1 MSSRSSSSANHP
13 VSAEEGSSSP
23 LLSTRGVSKSF
34 SGVPALIDVDFDLY
48 PGRVHAL
55 LGQNGA
61 GKSTLISILSGVLQ
75 ADSGEI
81 VLSGESRN
89 FSTPREALDAG
100 IVAVYQELS
109 LLPHMTVS
117 ENLFL
122 GIEPG
127 KLSVLDRKSMSDQ
140 STEMLR
146 SLGAEGIDPNA
157 LVGTLSLT
165 SQQIVEIAKALIR
178 NAKVLILDE
187 PSAVLGD
194 DELELLYNLIAKL
207 KATGIAIVYITHR
220 LDEVM
225 QIADEVTIMRDGR
238 KVITTDR
245 ANLDTE
251 SMIEALVGRKIATKS
266 APKWINENRPVSGEP
281 ILKVSNLIL
290 PGMKGKAM
298 DFDLFP
304 GEILGLVGMTGSGRS
319 RLLRTLAGLA
329 FPTSGQVSIDGKPL
343 RIKNPRTSIAAGI
356 VLVPEDRKRMG
367 LVLDQPIGSNI
378 VLSIVTRLSRITW
391 IPDSVVK
398 KLSNDMLQRLSVK
411 STGPSQIVRFLS
423 GGNQQKVVI
432 GRCLT
437 TKPRLLLLDEPLRG
451 VDIGAK
457 SEIVEIVSEI
467 ARNGTAVIVVSSEIE
482 DILALTDR
490 LFVMR
495 DGEMTQELTGDHAN
509 EAEVLRATVGVTHE

>member
-1 MSSRSSSSANHP
+1 
-13 VSAEEGSSSP
+13 
-23 LLSTRGVSKSF
+23 
-34 SGVPALIDVDFDLY
+34 VDFDLY

-127 KLSVLDRKSMSDQ
+127 KLKFLDRKSMADQ
-140 STEMLR
+140 SAEMLR

-238 KVITTDR
+238 KVITTER

-266 APKWINENRPVSGEP
+266 APKWINQNRPANGDP

-290 PGMKGKAM
+290 PGMTSEGLN
-298 DFDLFP
+298 FDLFP

-329 FPTSGQVSIDGKPL
+329 FPKSGQVSIAGKIL
-343 RIKNPRTSIAAGI
+343 RIRNPRTSISAGV

-378 VLSIVTRLSRITW
+378 VLSIVKMLARATW
-391 IPDSVVK
+391 IPDGLINK
-398 KLSNDMLQRLSVK
+398 RSNEMLQRLSVK
-411 STGPSQIVRFLS
+411 STGPNQIVRYLS

-437 TKPRLLLLDEPLRG
+437 TEPRLLLLDEPLRG

-467 ARNGTAVIVVSSEIE
+467 AKKGTAVIVVSSEID

-495 DGEMTQELTGDHAN
+495 DGEMIQELTGDQAN
-509 EAEVLRATVGVTHE
+509 EAEVLRASVGVSHE

>member
-1 MSSRSSSSANHP
+1 
-13 VSAEEGSSSP
+13 
-23 LLSTRGVSKSF
+23 
-34 SGVPALIDVDFDLY
+34 
-48 PGRVHAL
+48 
-55 LGQNGA
+55 
-61 GKSTLISILSGVLQ
+61 
-75 ADSGEI
+75 
-81 VLSGESRN
+81 
-89 FSTPREALDAG
+89 
-100 IVAVYQELS
+100 
-109 LLPHMTVS
+109 
-117 ENLFL
+117 
-122 GIEPG
+122 
-127 KLSVLDRKSMSDQ
+127 
-140 STEMLR
+140 
-146 SLGAEGIDPNA
+146 
-157 LVGTLSLT
+157 
-165 SQQIVEIAKALIR
+165 
-178 NAKVLILDE
+178 
-187 PSAVLGD
+187 
-194 DELELLYNLIAKL
+194 
-207 KATGIAIVYITHR
+207 
-220 LDEVM
+220 
-225 QIADEVTIMRDGR
+225 MRDGR

-245 ANLDTE
+245 ANLNTE

-290 PGMKGKAM
+290 PGMKGKAL

>member
-81 VLSGESRN
+81 ELSGESRHL
-89 FSTPREALDAG
+89 SSPREALDAG

-127 KLSVLDRKSMSDQ
+127 KLKFLDRKSMSDR
-140 STEMLR
+140 STEMLQ
-146 SLGAEGIDPNA
+146 SLGAENIDPDA

-220 LDEVM
+220 LDEVI
-225 QIADEVTIMRDGR
+225 QIADDVTIMRDGR
-238 KVITTDR
+238 KVVTTER

-251 SMIEALVGRKIATKS
+251 AMIEALVGRKIATKS
-266 APKWINENRPVSGEP
+266 PPKWMNKNRPTSGDP
-281 ILKVSNLIL
+281 ILQISDLLL
-290 PGMKGKAM
+290 PGMKENGIN
-298 DFDLFP
+298 FELFP
-304 GEILGLVGMTGSGRS
+304 GEILGLVGLTGSGRS

-329 FPTSGQVSIDGKPL
+329 PEISGTVTIEGKPL
-343 RIKNPRTSIAAGI
+343 KIKNPRTSIAAGI

-367 LVLDQPIGSNI
+367 LVLDQPIGANV
-378 VLSIVTRLSRITW
+378 VLSVVTRLSRATW
-391 IPDSVVK
+391 IPDRIVK
-398 KLSNDMLQRLSVK
+398 RISDDMLQRLSVK
-411 STGPSQIVRFLS
+411 STGSGQVVRFLS

-437 TKPRLLLLDEPLRG
+437 TKPKLLLLDEPLRG

-457 SEIVEIVSEI
+457 AEIVEIVAEI

-495 DGEMTQELTGDHAN
+495 NGQITQELTGEHAN
-509 EAEVLRATVGVTHE
+509 EAEVLRATVGVTHA